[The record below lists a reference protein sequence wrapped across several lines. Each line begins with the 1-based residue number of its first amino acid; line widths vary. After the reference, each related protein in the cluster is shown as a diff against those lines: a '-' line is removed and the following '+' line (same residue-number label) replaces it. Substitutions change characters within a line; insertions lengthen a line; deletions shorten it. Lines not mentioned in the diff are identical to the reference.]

1 MLWKIAIGVVAVLL
15 LVAVIGVLYVGP
27 RNVIGILTFGQQA
40 REGRLL
46 VGDAAPEITVVS
58 LDGVTEKPLSDWMG
72 SRPLVLVF
80 GSFT

>member
-15 LVAVIGVLYVGP
+15 LAAVIGVLYVGP

-40 REGRLL
+40 REGSLQ

-58 LDGVTEKPLSDWMG
+58 LDGVTEKPLTDWMG

>member
-15 LVAVIGVLYVGP
+15 LAAVIGVLYVGP

-58 LDGVTEKPLSDWMG
+58 LDGVTEKPLTDWMG

>member
-15 LVAVIGVLYVGP
+15 LAAVIGVLYVGP

-40 REGRLL
+40 REGSLL

-58 LDGVTEKPLSDWMG
+58 LDGVTEKPLTDWMG

>member
-1 MLWKIAIGVVAVLL
+1 MLWKIVIGVVAVLL
-15 LVAVIGVLYVGP
+15 LAAVIGALYVGP

-40 REGRLL
+40 REGSLQ

-58 LDGVTEKPLSDWMG
+58 LDGVTEKPLTDWMG